1 MADKTRIKT
10 RLIWIVAG
18 VVIGSVDIILIYK
31 GVGGRTVCNYRKS
44 LIRMV
49 TLAKLY

>member
-10 RLIWIVAG
+10 RLIWIVVG
-18 VVIGSVDIILIYK
+18 IVDIILIYTK

-44 LIRMV
+44 LIQMV
-49 TLAKLY
+49 TKR